1 MKKFIVAAAGLLLT
15 GAMVSTASAEPGV
28 SFNGDAR
35 TRAFYKQDYN
45 FVDSDTSNWNSR
57 VRLKMRAES
66 KGGAWAIARV
76 RMADA
81 QWDGAQDQTKAA
93 AQGSNIYTDYAY
105 MGTTIGDGPV
115 SIEGGLMP
123 FNITTWSIWDIRTD
137 AANVAYKS
145 DMTTATFFY
154 HKVDEVDE
162 AAILIDPRSD
172 LRDDDDVDRY
182 GGILNQKFDGG
193 WGLVASVWYQD
204 DAQLTDKSG
213 VGVAGEV
220 TGAIGSANVLGTA
233 AWYEADMRLNKA
245 LTSDPD
251 NDPWGVYGQAA
262 FPVGAV
268 TLTGGVGYTADGFIA
283 DGDFGPFIMLSDVSN
298 IATGIG
304 IGSLGETTFVAF
316 VPSMKVSEE
325 LTLTGVFAYA
335 DIDDY
340 GVTDVDSAMEISG
353 KAVYVVTDG
362 ANLTG
367 EVGYL
372 DLDSDVLD
380 EPAIGAGLI
389 LNIEF

>member
-1 MKKFIVAAAGLLLT
+1 MKKLIVAAAGLMLA
-15 GAMVSTASAEPGV
+15 GAMVSSASAEPGV
-28 SFNGDAR
+28 SFTGDAR
-35 TRAFYKQDYN
+35 TRGFYKQDYN
-45 FVDSDTSNWNSR
+45 FIDSDTSNWNSR
-57 VRLKMRAES
+57 VRLKMKAES

-81 QWDGAQDQTKAA
+81 QWDGGQDQTKAT

-105 MGTTIGDGPV
+105 MGTPIGDAL

-137 AANVAYKS
+137 AANIAYKS
-145 DMTTATFFY
+145 DMTTAMFFY
-154 HKVDEVDE
+154 HKVDEFEDVAGVVVPTDVF
-162 AAILIDPRSD
+162 
-172 LRDDDDVDRY
+172 DDDDIDRY
-182 GGILNQKFDGG
+182 GGLLNQKFEGG

-204 DAQLTDKSG
+204 DAQVTDKTG
-213 VGVAGEV
+213 VGVAAEV

-245 LTSDPD
+245 LLSDPD
-251 NDPWGVYGQAA
+251 SDPWGVYGQAA
-262 FPVGAV
+262 FPMGAV
-268 TLTGGVGYTADGFIA
+268 TLTGGVGFTSDGFIA

-304 IGSLGETTFVAF
+304 IGSLGETTFAAF
-316 VPSMKVSEE
+316 VPSFKVSEQ

-340 GVTDVDSAMEISG
+340 GTTDVDSAMEFSG
-353 KAVYVVTDG
+353 KAAYVVTDG
-362 ANLTG
+362 ATLTAEAG
-367 EVGYL
+367 WL

-380 EPAIGAGLI
+380 EPAIGAGVI
-389 LNIEF
+389 LDIAF